1 MNFQPTIIPNAED
14 HLNATAIFGEI
25 KKTILSKDFK
35 GGKVSNL
42 FGTTKLDFT
51 NADLNGIATVD
62 ISQAFGEIVITIPA
76 DWRIES
82 DTSQFFAVV
91 DDSRDNIYQTKKSDK
106 TLLLT
111 GYSVFASAE
120 ILNSL

>member
-1 MNFQPTIIPNAED
+1 
-14 HLNATAIFGEI
+14 
-25 KKTILSKDFK
+25 
-35 GGKVSNL
+35 
-42 FGTTKLDFT
+42 
-51 NADLNGIATVD
+51 
-62 ISQAFGEIVITIPA
+62 IPA

-82 DTSQFFAVV
+82 DTTQFFAVV

-111 GYSVFASAE
+111 GYSVFASVE